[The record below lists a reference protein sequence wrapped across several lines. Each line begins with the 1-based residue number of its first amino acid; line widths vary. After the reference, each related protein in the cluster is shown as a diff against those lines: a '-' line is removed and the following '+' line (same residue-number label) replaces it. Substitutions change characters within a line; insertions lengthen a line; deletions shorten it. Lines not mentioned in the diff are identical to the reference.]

1 MIDGLAKR
9 YGTLPSQILAE
20 GDTFDM
26 TVFDVAMMTELV
38 NSYKQQ
44 NKPLPVEFYNKSQ
57 VDKLAEQYYG
67 DKSK

>member
-9 YGTLPSQILAE
+9 YGTLPSKILAE

-38 NSYKQQ
+38 NSYKQA
-44 NKPLPVEFYNKSQ
+44 NKPLPPEFYNQSQ
-57 VDKLAEQYYG
+57 VDKLAEEYYG
-67 DKSK
+67 DKS